1 MPALTNGSANLV
13 LNFLMTANAVT
24 RPTTLYVA
32 VGTGS
37 SASGLSGEPSGN
49 GYSRQIAAFTVS
61 GTSSTNSATI
71 TFGPCTGSAW
81 GTLSDVAIFDA
92 ATAGNCIWR
101 GPLAASKTV
110 AVGDS
115 LQIAASGLSVS
126 LS

>member
-1 MPALTNGSANLV
+1 MPALTNGSVNLV

-24 RPTTLYVA
+24 RPTALHVA

-37 SASGLSGEPSGN
+37 SATGLSGEPSGN
-49 GYSRQIAAFTVS
+49 GYARQLAAFTVS
-61 GTSSTNSATI
+61 GTSSTNSATV
-71 TFGPCTGSAW
+71 TFGPCTGTAW

-92 ATAGNCIWR
+92 ATGGNCVWR